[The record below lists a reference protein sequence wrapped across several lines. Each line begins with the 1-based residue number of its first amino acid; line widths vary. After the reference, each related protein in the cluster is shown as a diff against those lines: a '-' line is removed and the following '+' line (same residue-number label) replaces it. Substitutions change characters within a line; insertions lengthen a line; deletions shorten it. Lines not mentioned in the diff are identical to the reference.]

1 MPGAS
6 SRKQKQSDIDARYV
20 LAMTLLPNEI
30 RWPRRVLTPSDAVK
44 YIDTTG
50 FCMLFPVSKVPLPS
64 LYFAVTHRNPH
75 EKMVWDKYTEIV
87 WRWKDELPRRKRA
100 YYGKYFRGRGTFISL
115 GLLPHFLAMRES
127 TAAPGDHNRF
137 YGDGRI
143 GENARVIWEAL
154 EKHGPLATLELRH
167 ACKME
172 TKAGNVRFKRAILEL
187 QCLLIVVHF
196 GAEQETA
203 SWASGRYELTC
214 RAFPKETAAGRR
226 ISPDNARTSLAAK
239 FLEFHPDAAPAQL
252 ARLFGWSKEEATRA
266 MPR

>member
-1 MPGAS
+1 MKA
-6 SRKQKQSDIDARYV
+6 KV
-20 LAMTLLPNEI
+20 TLENEI
-30 RWPRRVLTPSDAVK
+30 RWPRRVRTPRDAVK
-44 YIDTTG
+44 YIDATG

-64 LYFAVTHRNPH
+64 LYFAVTRRNPH
-75 EKMVWDKYTEIV
+75 EKMIWDRYTEMV
-87 WRWKDELPRRKRA
+87 WRWKDELPRRRRA

-127 TAAPGDHNRF
+127 AATPGDHNRF
-137 YGDGRI
+137 YADGRI
-143 GENARVIWEAL
+143 GENARVIWQAL

-203 SWASGRYELTC
+203 AWASGRYELTC
-214 RAFPKETAAGRR
+214 RAFSKETATSRR
-226 ISPDNARTSLAAK
+226 ISPEEARTALAAK
-239 FLEFHPDAAPAQL
+239 FFKWHSGASPIEL
-252 ARLFGWSKEEATRA
+252 ARLFGWSKAEAVAATESAKGEIR
-266 MPR
+266 R